1 MLFYEKNLLKPF
13 LEKLKMRFSE
23 KNLLKTFLKKSKTQY
38 HEKNLLKTF
47 RDFKKSSNC
56 EKPAATLFAKRGKLR
71 IVKKITT
78 DKTPS
83 EIPQKR
89 LSGFLQQRTA
99 LIIKVESLG
108 QPYLLPKNFG
118 SRSDTRKP
126 MAKLIT
132 SPIASAMRSW
142 LNMTP
147 INMAIAEGPKPKYMN
162 KI

>member
-1 MLFYEKNLLKPF
+1 MK
-13 LEKLKMRFSE
+13 
-23 KNLLKTFLKKSKTQY
+23 
-38 HEKNLLKTF
+38 
-47 RDFKKSSNC
+47 
-56 EKPAATLFAKRGKLR
+56 KPAATLFAKRGKLR
-71 IVKKITT
+71 IVKKIAT

-99 LIIKVESLG
+99 LIIKAESLG
-108 QPYLLPKNFG
+108 QPYLLPKNLG
-118 SRSDTRKP
+118 SRNDTRKP

-142 LNMTP
+142 WNMTP